1 MVPSL
6 WLNEGGQSVTGKL
19 VRPQI
24 FLEYSC
30 VEIVNITIII
40 IMAFFDNDDWIA
52 DALSPSSSFT
62 SSLSIN
68 GELKHVTFLSHRLQQ
83 EVSCF
88 PIKLVFT
95 PPHLYCQLFFPQ

>member
-30 VEIVNITIII
+30 VEIINITIII
-40 IMAFFDNDDWIA
+40 IMAFFDNDDWTA
-52 DALSPSSSFT
+52 DTLSPSSSLT
-62 SSLSIN
+62 LSLSIN
-68 GELKHVTFLSHRLQQ
+68 GEAKRATFLSYRLQH

-88 PIKLVFT
+88 PI
-95 PPHLYCQLFFPQ
+95 